1 MADGDT
7 TSGTSGTATG
17 GTADL
22 HALARRF
29 FEEVWNQGDESAI
42 DRYIAADAAG
52 NDETF
57 GIGREGFRTQWRQWQ
72 AAFEGL
78 HFAVEEIVAEGDR
91 VVTRWTLTGRHVGP
105 FLGIPATGRDVRAAG
120 MSLDTVRDGVLVAG
134 VDAWDEL
141 GLRRQLGDVPAG

>member
-1 MADGDT
+1 MAQDDT
-7 TSGTSGTATG
+7 A
-17 GTADL
+17 AL
-22 HALARRF
+22 HELARRF

-42 DRYIAADAAG
+42 DRYIAEDAGG
-52 NDETF
+52 NDATF
-57 GIGREGFRTQWRQWQ
+57 GIGREGFRTQWRQWR

-91 VVTRWTLTGRHVGP
+91 VVTRWTLTGRQTGP
-105 FLGIPATGRDVRAAG
+105 FLGIPATGRTVSVSG

-141 GLRRQLGDVPAG
+141 GLRRQLGVS